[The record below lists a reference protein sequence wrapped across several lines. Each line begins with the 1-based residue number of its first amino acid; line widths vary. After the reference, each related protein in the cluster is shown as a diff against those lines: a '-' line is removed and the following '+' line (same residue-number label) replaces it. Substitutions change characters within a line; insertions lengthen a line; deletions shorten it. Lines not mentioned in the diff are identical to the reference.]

1 MKKPENKIY
10 TAALKWVLAICA
22 ILLLLLIPHSS
33 IAKKIIKEKQTVY
46 SSKREMVK
54 ELYKSGRHYILFAGD
69 YCPHCR
75 SLIARM
81 KKANLIDRVIILDV
95 TKDFAFSMAASIE
108 IPGVPAVITADTI
121 WTPAGEVQVKFS
133 KEIQFGADA
142 CMFYLMSA
150 LNTPAKPRSI
160 KEIGL

>member
-1 MKKPENKIY
+1 
-10 TAALKWVLAICA
+10 
-22 ILLLLLIPHSS
+22 
-33 IAKKIIKEKQTVY
+33 
-46 SSKREMVK
+46 MVK

-95 TKDFAFSMAASIE
+95 TKDFAFTMAASIE

-121 WTPAGEVQVKFS
+121 WTPSGEVQVKFS

>member
-33 IAKKIIKEKQTVY
+33 IAKKIVKEKQTVY

-81 KKANLIDRVIILDV
+81 KKANLIDPQGGSGQPIAYTVWSGRLIDPECGSGQLI
-95 TKDFAFSMAASIE
+95 A
-108 IPGVPAVITADTI
+108 
-121 WTPAGEVQVKFS
+121 
-133 KEIQFGADA
+133 
-142 CMFYLMSA
+142 
-150 LNTPAKPRSI
+150 
-160 KEIGL
+160 